1 LAKRVH
7 RFFIAMLI
15 YILGVAAIATIS
27 YWVEQQRY
35 MLDIDARLLA
45 AASNLPSILPTGF
58 HDHARTKS
66 AVSSDQDKYNLELLT
81 QHARTGDLT
90 YLYSYVMDDEG
101 MIYFTSCNYTQDD
114 IEKDQVVTYWTS
126 YPEGAQEYFDAMTAT
141 EPVYVTAGDRW
152 GLFRT
157 ILIPMKSPGGLPYVA
172 AADMDITVIEQ
183 SLLYRVWFVIG
194 ICLLMFLL
202 ATPFVIVYRLTYSEM
217 NSELLKL
224 NRQLKEDIDQAMR
237 LEAELKR
244 ATQEANVAND
254 IKSQFL
260 ANMSHELRT
269 PLNGVMGMNDLLLD
283 TPLSDEQHEYAQLS
297 HQSAR
302 VLLDTVNQILDL
314 ARIEARGLNLKPEL
328 IETQA
333 FFDDIAL
340 LFAPQLAEKHLDLV
354 ITLESTFPASFQV
367 DPVRLRQVLINL
379 IANAVKFTEVGGVHV
394 KLSWKDEVL
403 SGVVTDSGS
412 GIPDEA
418 QSRIFDTFQQ
428 VDNSASR
435 HYSGTGL
442 GLPISLQIC
451 QAMQGDLVLTTSN
464 PNGSVFTFYVVA
476 LAAPD
481 TSLVSI
487 KPRSRVKALA
497 LALTDS
503 DLLGEW
509 LLSEFHS
516 SNSVC
521 KVAKSI
527 GEGLIDIQSFNLIV
541 LDSKLGL
548 DVLKQLSGLVD
559 LSHQRLVWLAWSG
572 EHLPKGISD
581 KVEVLYKPLTRSRLV
596 TLSRSNELQSKP
608 ILAQSTFSGRVLL
621 VDDHST
627 NLLAMSE
634 QLKHTGLVVDHASN
648 GFQALNRCL
657 EHQYDLVLMD
667 VQMPKM
673 DGLEATRQIRFQ
685 LAQKAPPIIGVSA
698 HVMEEDF
705 ARAREAGMAD
715 YLTKPISKDMLL
727 LKIAEFF
734 S

>member
-1 LAKRVH
+1 MH

-45 AASNLPSILPTGF
+45 AASNIPSILPTDF
-58 HDHARTKS
+58 HDHARTKGS
-66 AVSSDQDKYNLELLT
+66 ISSEQDKYNLELLSK
-81 QHARTGDLT
+81 HARTGDLT

-101 MIYFTSCNYTQDD
+101 MIYFTSCNYTQEDV
-114 IEKDQVVTYWTS
+114 EKDQVVTYWTS

-157 ILIPMKSPGGLPYVA
+157 ILIPMKSPSGLPYVA

-183 SLLYRVWFVIG
+183 SLLYRVWFVVG
-194 ICLLMFLL
+194 ICLLMLL
-202 ATPFVIVYRLTYSEM
+202 LVTPFVIVYRQTYSEM
-217 NSELLKL
+217 NRELLDL
-224 NRQLKEDIDQAMR
+224 NRQLQDDIDQAMR
-237 LEAELKR
+237 LEDELKR

-269 PLNGVMGMNDLLLD
+269 PINGVMGMNDLLLD
-283 TPLSDEQHEYAQLS
+283 TNLSDEQREYTQLS
-297 HQSAR
+297 HQSAK

-314 ARIEARGLNLKPEL
+314 ARIESRGLTLKPEV
-328 IETQA
+328 IETQE

-340 LFAPQLAEKHLDLV
+340 LFAQQVAEKHLDLV
-354 ITLESTFPASFQV
+354 IALDSAFPLALQV
-367 DPVRLRQVLINL
+367 DSVRLRQVLINL
-379 IANAVKFTEVGGVHV
+379 IANAIKFTELGGVHV

-428 VDNSASR
+428 VDNTASR
-435 HYSGTGL
+435 NYSGTGL

-451 QAMQGDLVLTTSN
+451 QAMQGDLILTSSN

-476 LAAPD
+476 LDAPD
-481 TSLVSI
+481 SSLVPV
-487 KPRSRVKALA
+487 KLRSPVKALA

-503 DLLGEW
+503 GLIGEW
-509 LLSEFHS
+509 LVAEFHS

-521 KVAKSI
+521 KVVRSV
-527 GEGLIDIQSFNLIV
+527 GEGLVDIQSFNLIL

-548 DVLKQLSGLVD
+548 EALTQLSEVVD
-559 LSHQRLVWLAWSG
+559 LSCQRLVWLAWSG
-572 EHLPKGISD
+572 EHLPDSLNE
-581 KVEVLYKPLTRSRLV
+581 KVDVLYKPLTRSRLI
-596 TLSRSNELQSKP
+596 TLSQIKGDQGKN
-608 ILAQSTFSGRVLL
+608 ILAQPKFTGRVLL
-621 VDDHST
+621 VDDHAT
-627 NLLAMSE
+627 NLMAMSE
-634 QLKHTGLVVDHASN
+634 QLKHMGLVVDHAHN
-648 GFQALNRCL
+648 GFQALQSCL

-667 VQMPKM
+667 IQMAEM

-698 HVMEEDF
+698 HVMEDDLI
-705 ARAREAGMAD
+705 RARQAGMTD
-715 YLTKPISKDMLL
+715 YLTKPISKDSLL
-727 LKIAEFF
+727 MKMAEFL